1 MRRIV
6 YSNIVLFF
14 LALSLPWYSFA
25 FEIKDKIRPPTLG
38 FTTEEKILPSDTSF
52 ERIGKLLPPQLQ
64 LKISDKIPAL
74 TATGVVPVLTNP
86 SSPKN
91 STPEKPKKWKSIEEL
106 ITLAKADLS
115 ERLGIKIEEIFV
127 NNTIERTWS
136 DTSLGCPEKG
146 KYYAQVITPG
156 YLIIF
161 EIGERIYNYHTSL
174 NWVIFCSLSEK
185 TNSVNNSNSEIPKS
199 NEYPTYSL
207 MAAFNL
213 IGENIKTSLGR
224 FFLSNYQ

>member
-52 ERIGKLLPPQLQ
+52 ERIGKLLPPQLE

-127 NNTIERTWS
+127 NNTI
-136 DTSLGCPEKG
+136 
-146 KYYAQVITPG
+146 
-156 YLIIF
+156 
-161 EIGERIYNYHTSL
+161 
-174 NWVIFCSLSEK
+174 
-185 TNSVNNSNSEIPKS
+185 
-199 NEYPTYSL
+199 
-207 MAAFNL
+207 
-213 IGENIKTSLGR
+213 
-224 FFLSNYQ
+224 